1 MALFS
6 SPTTKVVDVNI
17 SLISLI
23 ISKISRKNWVDLT
36 AKYECSAALKF
47 SLGGKKKQK
56 IQINC

>member
-6 SPTTKVVDVNI
+6 SPTTKVVDLN
-17 SLISLI
+17 ISLI

-47 SLGGKKKQK
+47 SLGKNKKIKKAK
-56 IQINC
+56 ISN